1 MSRTALRRTASA
13 AVLTLA
19 LSAFA
24 ACGGDDSKDSADDPV
39 SETTSSTTD
48 EPTDEP
54 SDEPTEEE
62 TEAAPTADEEIDPS
76 ELTAIFANAFD
87 QATTATMS
95 MSTGTG
101 DAGFEASG
109 EADFSTAPPEMHL
122 TMTIAQLPEPI
133 EMIIVDGKLYQSSP
147 GSGGKF
153 TVTSLDDP
161 TSPFASLGD
170 QLDIGSQFE
179 TLEKATTAATYVGNE
194 DGLDHYSLV
203 VDSAVLLEA
212 QGTDTSTLPDGSL
225 PPSFTYDLYFDEDG
239 FFRKM
244 ETDIGEVGGSVSAT
258 FDNWGEPVDIS
269 APPASQIQ

>member
-39 SETTSSTTD
+39 SETTSSETD
-48 EPTDEP
+48 EPT
-54 SDEPTEEE
+54 DEPTEEE
-62 TEAAPTADEEIDPS
+62 TEAAPTAGEEIDPS
-76 ELTAIFANAFD
+76 ELTAIFANAYD
-87 QATTATMS
+87 QATTATVT
-95 MSTGTG
+95 MSTGTK
-101 DAGFEASG
+101 DAGFAGTG
-109 EADFSTAPPEMHL
+109 EADFTTTPPAMHL

-133 EMIIVDGKLYQSSP
+133 EMIIVDNTLYQSSP
-147 GSGGKF
+147 GTGGKF
-153 TVTSLDDP
+153 TATSLDDP
-161 TSPFASLGD
+161 NSPFASLGD

-179 TLEKATTAATYVGNE
+179 TLEKAATAATYVGNE

-203 VDSAVLLEA
+203 VDSATLFEA
-212 QGTDTSTLPDGSL
+212 QGTDTSTLPEGSL
-225 PPSFTYDLYFDEDG
+225 PPTFTYDLYFDEDG

-244 ETDIGEVGGSVSAT
+244 ETDIGDAGGTVSAS